1 MATAEIR
8 DQFGALSLGPTFSA
22 DKVTIADSASSTHDD
37 GQENE
42 ADPAHDDSYAERWKE
57 ATRRAQVGLSP
68 ADLQTVSQYD
78 DPDKLLK
85 GLEGMKSTISGVPPE
100 VLADV
105 FWQLHKAQ
113 PFRDVI
119 KLFAVVMLPHS
130 VPTGIVWGL
139 IYVAIQLSTA
149 QEVAA
154 KRFADM
160 LQKIREQ
167 LAILKKSSAAIEK
180 ASGESSELRR
190 SYLSIFEALIYFWR
204 DCIKYFRKH
213 PPINFNPLKTKQ
225 WVDVQTSF
233 SYTMEK
239 ISNALLHLERFLD
252 TPTGTQQSVVSQAG
266 VGSSIPPLI
275 HIPNHQASVFIGRDE
290 VRDDM
295 DQFFDGCKDKDNLA
309 IFTLYGIGGVG
320 KTEIAMQYARYYI
333 HRHKG
338 EFDAVLWFCAETT
351 EQLRNTFTRAAVE
364 LRLQGADINGKP
376 ERNLDLVHLWLKAA
390 RRRWLLIFD
399 NVEAYKDIQDY
410 LPTGARGDI
419 IITTRYEPVAMS
431 VQSSNKCCRTVPKL
445 DKMQS
450 QALFLQLLF
459 SADSDGDGTKHPG
472 TSLEALSEG
481 DQDAVKFLLH
491 DMDGLALGI
500 RQLAS
505 IIKYR
510 ELTDIANFAG
520 QYKKYLPQILDNS
533 EGIEGHT
540 LQTLWKVTFESIQD
554 KPDAKTMLGLLC
566 CLDPD
571 SIPKEL
577 FLPSDRALA
586 TGRLEFCQE
595 EFEVDGAASILRR
608 IGLIEQHKN
617 ILTIHRLVQVAYLF
631 HIKSDEQQTMFNY
644 ASILVNHL
652 FPKQIKGRQL
662 YEKWAQ
668 CQKWIQHGASLAAL
682 FGKFRD
688 AKVLF
693 EYTRPFVELM
703 ENCAWYMYEAGNRQG
718 TIDLVTSGVN
728 ACGEND
734 ELGRAHLLNSKG
746 LTYFFLNDLV
756 QCREALAES
765 QSIRERLLS
774 SADEELANTYLNLGN
789 LEAAEGRHDLAIPFF
804 EKSMSTRQSIVGA
817 EGMVAV
823 CHLTIAR
830 ALLNKGDFKRAGEK
844 MDESQK
850 IFEQCFGEKA
860 YNHLFVH
867 YARGNLHLAVG
878 DMAKAR
884 ESFQTTLDMQLEW
897 APHMLKVAAIYFK
910 LGTVHFHLGEYE
922 EALKDLA
929 KGLEVARSHKKDGKG
944 EAARN
949 LRRQAQIL
957 EIAMPRDDSSLL
969 DLADDRDPLVLRGT
983 AEKLRFEQ
991 TVDPLELFQSLVVQV
1006 QLCSAL
1012 QSSQEVHM
1020 QEELIDLRMERFN
1033 AAYRESNDEREAVK
1047 KDARLKEWMEVK

>member
-8 DQFGALSLGPTFSA
+8 DQFGALSLGPTSSA
-22 DKVTIADSASSTHDD
+22 DNPSSSKATIADSASSTHDD
-37 GQENE
+37 GQESE
-42 ADPAHDDSYAERWKE
+42 TDPAHDDSYAERWKK
-57 ATRRAQVGLSP
+57 AIRRAQVGLSP

-85 GLEGMKSTISGVPPE
+85 GLEGMKNTIRGVSPE
-100 VLADV
+100 VLEDV

-113 PFRDVI
+113 PLRDVI

-154 KRFADM
+154 KKFADM

-167 LAILKKSSAAIEK
+167 LAILKRRSREIEK
-180 ASGESSELRR
+180 ASAESSELRR
-190 SYLSIFEALIYFWR
+190 SHLAIFEALIYFWR

-213 PPINFNPLKTKQ
+213 PPINFDPLKTKQ
-225 WVDVQTSF
+225 WENVQTSF
-233 SYTMEK
+233 SDTMRK
-239 ISNALLHLERFLD
+239 LSGALHHLERFLD
-252 TPTGTQQSVVSQAG
+252 TPTGTKQSVVSQAG
-266 VGSSIPPLI
+266 VDSTTPLI
-275 HIPNHQASVFIGRDE
+275 HIPDHQASVFIGRDE

-309 IFTLYGIGGVG
+309 IFTLYGTGGVG
-320 KTEIAMQYARYYI
+320 KTEIAMQYARYYTR
-333 HRHKG
+333 RHKG
-338 EFDAVLWFCAETT
+338 EFDAVLWFRAETT
-351 EQLRNTFTRAAVE
+351 EQLRNTFTMAAVE
-364 LRLQGADINGKP
+364 LRLEGADINGKP
-376 ERNLDLVHLWLKAA
+376 EHNLALVHLWLKAA

-410 LPTGARGDI
+410 LPTGARGAI
-419 IITTRYEPVAMS
+419 IITTRYKPVAMS
-431 VQSSNKCCRTVPKL
+431 VQSSNRRCRTVPKL

-459 SADSDGDGTKHPG
+459 SADGDGDGTKHPG
-472 TSLEALSEG
+472 TSLEALSKGE
-481 DQDAVKFLLH
+481 QDAVEFLLH

-505 IIKYR
+505 LIKWR
-510 ELTDIANFAG
+510 NLTDNIAKFVG
-520 QYKKYLPQILDNS
+520 QYKKHLPRMLEKSD
-533 EGIEGHT
+533 GIEGHT

-577 FLPSDRALA
+577 FLPSDPALA

-595 EFEVDGAASILRR
+595 EFEVDEAADILRN

-644 ASILVNHL
+644 ASVLVNHL

-662 YEKWAQ
+662 YEQWAQ

-718 TIDLVTSGVN
+718 TIDLVTSGVT
-728 ACGEND
+728 ACGEKD

-756 QCREALAES
+756 RCREALAES

-922 EALKDLA
+922 EAL
-929 KGLEVARSHKKDGKG
+929 
-944 EAARN
+944 
-949 LRRQAQIL
+949 
-957 EIAMPRDDSSLL
+957 
-969 DLADDRDPLVLRGT
+969 
-983 AEKLRFEQ
+983 
-991 TVDPLELFQSLVVQV
+991 
-1006 QLCSAL
+1006 
-1012 QSSQEVHM
+1012 
-1020 QEELIDLRMERFN
+1020 
-1033 AAYRESNDEREAVK
+1033 
-1047 KDARLKEWMEVK
+1047 